1 MWMKFWKQKQTYTNL
16 LRAGGKL
23 SIIVALLVFSILIL
37 FHELGHFVF
46 AKRGGIGVTSFSLGM
61 GPAILKK
68 KIGETEYC
76 LRIFPFGGSCAM
88 VGEDEESDAENAFNK
103 KSVWTRI
110 SVVAAGPVF
119 NFILAFVGA
128 IIMIISIGVDK
139 PVIAEM
145 IEGYPAYE
153 AGVRAGDE
161 IISMNGRNIGV
172 YRDVSM
178 YIQLH
183 QGETIDLVYERDGE
197 RYETTIV
204 PQMDEDGYYLMGITG
219 GAYSKCSN
227 PIEVIK
233 YAGCEVG
240 YWIHMVFDSLKMM
253 VTGQVSRE
261 DVGGPVRIVS
271 MIGDTYEQSAAISG
285 FAVFINMLNMLIF
298 LSANLGVMNL
308 LPIPALDGGRLLLML
323 VEVVT
328 RKRVPE
334 KVEGY
339 IHMAG
344 FAVLMALMVLILFND
359 ISLMFFN

>member
-1 MWMKFWKQKQTYTNL
+1 M
-16 LRAGGKL
+16 
-23 SIIVALLVFSILIL
+23 SIIVALLIFGLLIF
-37 FHELGHFVF
+37 FHELGHFLL
-46 AKRGGIGVTSFSLGM
+46 AKRGGIGVTSFSIGM
-61 GPAILKK
+61 GPAIWKK
-68 KIGETEYC
+68 QVGETEYA
-76 LRIFPFGGSCAM
+76 LRILPFGGSCAM
-88 VGEDEESDAENAFNK
+88 VGEDQESDAENAFNK
-103 KSVWTRI
+103 KGVWTRI

-119 NFILAFVGA
+119 NFILAFVGS
-128 IIMIISIGVDK
+128 IIMVLCIGVDK
-139 PVIAEM
+139 PVISEM

-183 QGETIDLVYERDGE
+183 QGEVIDLVYERDGE
-197 RYETTIV
+197 RYETTIT
-204 PQMDEDGYYLMGITG
+204 PKMDEDGYYLMGITG
-219 GAYSKCSN
+219 GAYSKCEN
-227 PIEVIK
+227 PLEVIK

-253 VTGQVSRE
+253 VSGQVKRE

-285 FAVFINMLNMLIF
+285 FAVFINMLNMIIF

-308 LPIPALDGGRLLLML
+308 LPIPALDGGRLLIML

-334 KVEGY
+334 KIEGF

-359 ISLMFFN
+359 ISLMFFG

>member
-1 MWMKFWKQKQTYTNL
+1 M
-16 LRAGGKL
+16 
-23 SIIVALLVFSILIL
+23 SIIVALLIFGLLIF
-37 FHELGHFVF
+37 FHELGHFLL
-46 AKRGGIGVTSFSLGM
+46 AKRGGIGVTSFSIGM
-61 GPAILKK
+61 GPSIWKK
-68 KIGETEYC
+68 QIGETQYF
-76 LRIFPFGGSCAM
+76 LRVLPFGGSCAM
-88 VGEDEESDAENAFNK
+88 VGEDTESEEENAFNK

-119 NFILAFVGA
+119 HFILAFVGSV
-128 IIMIISIGVDK
+128 IMVLCIGVDK

-145 IEGYPAYE
+145 MEGYPAYE

-183 QGETIDLVYERDGE
+183 QGETIDLVYARNGE
-197 RYETTIV
+197 RFETSIA
-204 PQMDEDGYYLMGITG
+204 PKLGEDGYYLMGITG
-219 GAYSKCSN
+219 GAYTKCEN
-227 PIEVIK
+227 PIEVVK
-233 YAGCEVG
+233 YAVAEVG

-253 VTGQVSRE
+253 VSGQVGRE
-261 DVGGPVRIVS
+261 DVGGPVRIVG

-285 FAVFINMLNMLIF
+285 FAVFINMLNMVIF

-308 LPIPALDGGRLLLML
+308 LPIPALDGGRLFIML
-323 VEVVT
+323 IEVVT

-344 FAVLMALMVLILFND
+344 FAVLMSLMVLILFND
-359 ISLMFFN
+359 ISLMFF

>member
-1 MWMKFWKQKQTYTNL
+1 M
-16 LRAGGKL
+16 
-23 SIIVALLVFSILIL
+23 SIIVALLIFGLLIF
-37 FHELGHFVF
+37 FHELGHFLL
-46 AKRGGIGVTSFSLGM
+46 AKRGGIGVTSFSIGM
-61 GPAILKK
+61 GPSIWKK
-68 KIGETEYC
+68 QIGETEYC
-76 LRIFPFGGSCAM
+76 LRVLPFGGSCAM
-88 VGEDEESDAENAFNK
+88 VGEDTESEEENAFNK

-119 NFILAFVGA
+119 NFILAFVGSV
-128 IIMIISIGVDK
+128 IMVLCIGVDK

-145 IEGYPAYE
+145 MEGYPAYE

-183 QGETIDLVYERDGE
+183 QGEKIDLVYARDGD
-197 RYETTIV
+197 RFETSIA
-204 PQMDEDGYYLMGITG
+204 PKLGEDGYYLMGITG
-219 GAYSKCSN
+219 GAYTKCEN
-227 PIEVIK
+227 PIEVVK
-233 YAGCEVG
+233 YAVAEVG

-253 VTGQVSRE
+253 VSGQVGRE
-261 DVGGPVRIVS
+261 DVGGPVRIVG

-285 FAVFINMLNMLIF
+285 FAVFINMLNMVIF

-308 LPIPALDGGRLLLML
+308 LPIPALDGGRLFIML
-323 VEVVT
+323 IEVVT
-328 RKRVPE
+328 RTRGPE

-344 FAVLMALMVLILFND
+344 FAVLMSLMVLILFND
-359 ISLMFFN
+359 ISLMFF

>member
-1 MWMKFWKQKQTYTNL
+1 M
-16 LRAGGKL
+16 
-23 SIIVALLVFSILIL
+23 SIIVALLIFGLLIF
-37 FHELGHFVF
+37 FHELGHFLL
-46 AKRGGIGVTSFSLGM
+46 AKRGGIGVTSFSIGM
-61 GPAILKK
+61 GPSIWKK
-68 KIGETEYC
+68 QIGETEYC
-76 LRIFPFGGSCAM
+76 LRVLPFGGSCAM
-88 VGEDEESDAENAFNK
+88 VGEDTESEEENAFNK

-119 NFILAFVGA
+119 NFILAFVGSV
-128 IIMIISIGVDK
+128 IMVLCIGVDK

-145 IEGYPAYE
+145 MEGYPAYE

-183 QGETIDLVYERDGE
+183 QGETIDLVYARNGE
-197 RYETTIV
+197 RFETSIA
-204 PQMDEDGYYLMGITG
+204 PKLGEDGYYLMGITG
-219 GAYSKCSN
+219 GAYTKCEN
-227 PIEVIK
+227 PIEVVK
-233 YAGCEVG
+233 YAVAEVG

-253 VTGQVSRE
+253 VSGQVGRE
-261 DVGGPVRIVS
+261 DVGGPVRIVG

-285 FAVFINMLNMLIF
+285 FAVFINMLNRVIF

-308 LPIPALDGGRLLLML
+308 LPIPALDGGRLFIML
-323 VEVVT
+323 IEVVT

-344 FAVLMALMVLILFND
+344 FAVLMSLMVLILFND
-359 ISLMFFN
+359 ISLMFF

>member
-1 MWMKFWKQKQTYTNL
+1 M
-16 LRAGGKL
+16 
-23 SIIVALLVFSILIL
+23 SIIVALLIFGLLIF
-37 FHELGHFVF
+37 FHELGHFLL
-46 AKRGGIGVTSFSLGM
+46 AKRGGIGVTAFSIGM

-103 KSVWTRI
+103 KGVWTRI
-110 SVVAAGPVF
+110 SVVAAGPFF
-119 NFILAFVGA
+119 NFVLAFAGS
-128 IIMIISIGVDK
+128 IIMVCAVGVDK
-139 PVIAEM
+139 PVITEM
-145 IEGYPAYE
+145 MEGYPAYE

-183 QGETIDLVYERDGE
+183 QGEAIDLVYERNGE
-197 RYETTIV
+197 RYETTIL
-204 PQMDEDGYYLMGITG
+204 PKMSEDGYYLMGITG
-219 GAYSKCSN
+219 GAYTKCDN

-285 FAVFINMLNMLIF
+285 FAVFINMLNMVIF

-308 LPIPALDGGRLLLML
+308 LPIPALDGGRLFIML
-323 VEVVT
+323 IEVIT

-344 FAVLMALMVLILFND
+344 FAVLMSLMVLILFND
-359 ISLMFFN
+359 ISLMFFNN

>member
-1 MWMKFWKQKQTYTNL
+1 
-16 LRAGGKL
+16 
-23 SIIVALLVFSILIL
+23 
-37 FHELGHFVF
+37 
-46 AKRGGIGVTSFSLGM
+46 
-61 GPAILKK
+61 
-68 KIGETEYC
+68 
-76 LRIFPFGGSCAM
+76 M
-88 VGEDEESDAENAFNK
+88 VGEDMESDEENAFNK
-103 KSVWTRI
+103 KGVWTRI

-128 IIMIISIGVDK
+128 VVMILCVGVDK

-145 IEGYPAYE
+145 LEGYPAYE

-183 QGETIDLVYERDGE
+183 QGEEIDLVYARDGQ
-197 RYETTIV
+197 RYETIIQ
-204 PQMDEDGYYLMGITG
+204 PKMDEDGYYLMGVTG
-219 GAYSKCSN
+219 GGYTKCEG
-227 PIEVIK
+227 PLEVVK
-233 YAGCEVG
+233 YAGAEVG

-253 VTGQVSRE
+253 VSGQVKRE
-261 DVGGPVRIVS
+261 DVGGPVRIVG

-285 FAVFINMLNMLIF
+285 FAVFINLLNMVIF

-344 FAVLMALMVLILFND
+344 FVVLMGLMVFIVFND
-359 ISLMFFN
+359 ISVMFF

>member
-1 MWMKFWKQKQTYTNL
+1 M
-16 LRAGGKL
+16 
-23 SIIVALLVFSILIL
+23 SIIVALLIFGLLIF
-37 FHELGHFVF
+37 FHELGHFIF

-68 KIGETEYC
+68 KIGETEYA
-76 LRIFPFGGSCAM
+76 LRILPFGGSCAM
-88 VGEDEESDAENAFNK
+88 VGEDQESDAENAFNK
-103 KSVWTRI
+103 KGVWTRI

-119 NFILAFVGA
+119 NFILAFVGS
-128 IIMIISIGVDK
+128 IIMVLCIGVDK
-139 PVIAEM
+139 PVISEM

-183 QGETIDLVYERDGE
+183 QGEVIDLVYERDGE
-197 RYETTIV
+197 RYETTIT
-204 PQMDEDGYYLMGITG
+204 PKMDEEGYYLMGITG
-219 GAYSKCSN
+219 GAYSKCED
-227 PIEVIK
+227 PLEVIK

-253 VTGQVSRE
+253 VSGQVKRE

-285 FAVFINMLNMLIF
+285 FAVFINMLNMVIF

-308 LPIPALDGGRLLLML
+308 LPIPALDGGRLLIML

-334 KVEGY
+334 KIEGY

-359 ISLMFFN
+359 ISLMFF

>member
-1 MWMKFWKQKQTYTNL
+1 M
-16 LRAGGKL
+16 
-23 SIIVALLVFSILIL
+23 SIIVALVIFGLLIF
-37 FHELGHFVF
+37 FHELGHFLL

-76 LRIFPFGGSCAM
+76 LRILPFGGSCAM
-88 VGEDEESDAENAFNK
+88 IGEDTESDEENAFNK
-103 KSVWTRI
+103 KGVWTRI

-128 IIMIISIGVDK
+128 IVMILCIGVDK
-139 PVIAEM
+139 PIITEM
-145 IEGYPAYE
+145 IDGYPAYE

-161 IISMNGRNIGV
+161 VISMNGRNIGV

-183 QGETIDLVYERDGE
+183 QGEEIELVYARDGE
-197 RYETTIV
+197 RFETTII
-204 PQMDEDGYYLMGITG
+204 PKMSEDGYYLMGITG
-219 GAYSKCSN
+219 GAYTKCEN
-227 PIEVIK
+227 PLEVIK

-253 VTGQVSRE
+253 VTGQVKRE
-261 DVGGPVRIVS
+261 DVGGPVRIVG
-271 MIGDTYEQSAAISG
+271 MMGDVYEESAAISG
-285 FAVFINMLNMLIF
+285 FAVFINMLNMVVF

-308 LPIPALDGGRLLLML
+308 LPIPALDGGRLLIMFI
-323 VEVVT
+323 EVIT
-328 RKRVPE
+328 RRRVPE
-334 KVEGY
+334 KIEGY

-344 FAVLMALMVLILFND
+344 FAVLMSLMVLILFND
-359 ISLMFFN
+359 ISLMFF

>member
-1 MWMKFWKQKQTYTNL
+1 M
-16 LRAGGKL
+16 
-23 SIIVALLVFSILIL
+23 SIIVALLVFGLLIF
-37 FHELGHFVF
+37 FHELGHFLL

-61 GPAILKK
+61 GPAIFKK
-68 KIGETEYC
+68 KVGETEYC
-76 LRIFPFGGSCAM
+76 LRILPFGGSCAM
-88 VGEDEESDAENAFNK
+88 IGEDTESEAENAFNK

-110 SVVAAGPVF
+110 SVVAAGPIF

-128 IIMIISIGVDK
+128 VIMILCIGVDK
-139 PVIAEM
+139 PVISEM
-145 IEGYPAYE
+145 MEGYPAYE

-183 QGETIDLVYERDGE
+183 QGEQVELVYGRDGS

-204 PQMDEDGYYLMGITG
+204 PKLSEDGYYLMGITG
-219 GAYSKCSN
+219 GAYTKCEN

-233 YAGCEVG
+233 YAGAEVG

-253 VTGQVSRE
+253 VSGQVGRE

-271 MIGDTYEQSAAISG
+271 MMGDVYEESAKIGV
-285 FAVFINMLNMLIF
+285 FAVFINMLNMMVF

-308 LPIPALDGGRLLLML
+308 LPIPALDGGRLFILFI
-323 VEVVT
+323 EAIT

-334 KVEGY
+334 KIEGY
-339 IHMAG
+339 IHMTG
-344 FAVLMALMVLILFND
+344 FVILMGLMVLILFND
-359 ISLMFFN
+359 VSLMFF

>member
-1 MWMKFWKQKQTYTNL
+1 M
-16 LRAGGKL
+16 
-23 SIIVALLVFSILIL
+23 SIIVALLIFGLLIF
-37 FHELGHFVF
+37 FHELGHFLF

-68 KIGETEYC
+68 QIGETEYA
-76 LRIFPFGGSCAM
+76 LRILPFGGSCAM

-103 KSVWTRI
+103 KGVWTRI

-128 IIMIISIGVDK
+128 IIMVLCVGVDK
-139 PVIAEM
+139 PVITEM
-145 IEGYPAYE
+145 IDGYPAYE

-172 YRDVSM
+172 YRDVTM

-183 QGETIDLVYERDGE
+183 QGEAIDLVYERDGE
-197 RYETTIV
+197 RYEATIV
-204 PQMDEDGYYLMGITG
+204 PKMDEEGYYLMGITG
-219 GAYSKCSN
+219 GAYSKCEN
-227 PIEVIK
+227 PLEVIK

-253 VTGQVSRE
+253 VSGQVSRE

-285 FAVFINMLNMLIF
+285 FAVFINMLNMVIF

-308 LPIPALDGGRLLLML
+308 LPIPALDGGRLVIML
-323 VEVVT
+323 VEVIT

-334 KVEGY
+334 KIEGY
-339 IHMAG
+339 IHLAG
-344 FAVLMALMVLILFND
+344 FSVLMALMVLILFND
-359 ISLMFFN
+359 ISLMFFS

>member
-1 MWMKFWKQKQTYTNL
+1 M
-16 LRAGGKL
+16 
-23 SIIVALLVFSILIL
+23 SIIVALLIFGLLIF
-37 FHELGHFVF
+37 FHELGHFLL
-46 AKRGGIGVTSFSLGM
+46 AKRGGIGVTSFSIGM
-61 GPAILKK
+61 GPSIWKK
-68 KIGETEYC
+68 QIGETEYC
-76 LRIFPFGGSCAM
+76 LRVLPFGGSCAM
-88 VGEDEESDAENAFNK
+88 VGEDTESEEENAFNK

-119 NFILAFVGA
+119 NFILAFVGSV
-128 IIMIISIGVDK
+128 IMVLCIGVDK

-145 IEGYPAYE
+145 MEGYPAYE

-183 QGETIDLVYERDGE
+183 QGETIDLVYARNGD
-197 RYETTIV
+197 RFETSIA
-204 PQMDEDGYYLMGITG
+204 PKLGEDGYYLMGITG
-219 GAYSKCSN
+219 GAYTKCEN
-227 PIEVIK
+227 PIEVVK
-233 YAGCEVG
+233 YAVAEVG

-253 VTGQVSRE
+253 VSGQVGRE
-261 DVGGPVRIVS
+261 DVGGPVRIVG

-285 FAVFINMLNMLIF
+285 FAVFINMLNMVIF

-308 LPIPALDGGRLLLML
+308 LPIPALDGGRLFIML
-323 VEVVT
+323 IEVVT

-344 FAVLMALMVLILFND
+344 FAVLMSLMVLILFND
-359 ISLMFFN
+359 ISLMFF

>member
-1 MWMKFWKQKQTYTNL
+1 M
-16 LRAGGKL
+16 

-37 FHELGHFVF
+37 FHELGHFLL

-61 GPAILKK
+61 GPAIWKK
-68 KIGETEYC
+68 QIGETEYC

-88 VGEDEESDAENAFNK
+88 VGEDEECDAENAFNK
-103 KSVWTRI
+103 KGVWTRI

-119 NFILAFVGA
+119 NFILAFVGSV
-128 IIMIISIGVDK
+128 IMILCIGVDK
-139 PVIAEM
+139 PIVSETM
-145 IEGYPAYE
+145 EGYPAYE

-161 IISMNGRNIGV
+161 IISMNGRGIGV
-172 YRDVSM
+172 YRDVSL

-183 QGETIDLVYERDGE
+183 QGETVDLVYARDGE
-197 RYETTIV
+197 RYETTIE
-204 PQMDEDGYYLMGITG
+204 PKLGEDGMYLMGITG
-219 GAYSKCSN
+219 GAYSKCGN
-227 PIEVIK
+227 PLELVK

-271 MIGDTYEQSAAISG
+271 MIGDTYEESAKISA
-285 FAVFINMLNMLIF
+285 FAVFINMLNMVIF

-308 LPIPALDGGRLLLML
+308 LPIPALDGGRLLIML
-323 VEVVT
+323 IEVVT

-334 KVEGY
+334 KIEGY
-339 IHMAG
+339 IHLAG
-344 FAVLMALMVLILFND
+344 FAVLMSLMVLILFND
-359 ISLMFFN
+359 ISLMFF

>member
-1 MWMKFWKQKQTYTNL
+1 M
-16 LRAGGKL
+16 
-23 SIIVALLVFSILIL
+23 SIIVALLIFSLIIL
-37 FHELGHFVF
+37 FHELGHFLL

-68 KIGETEYC
+68 QIGETEYAI
-76 LRIFPFGGSCAM
+76 RILPFGGSCAM
-88 VGEDEESDAENAFNK
+88 VGEDTESDAENAFNK

-119 NFILAFVGA
+119 NFILAFVGS
-128 IIMIISIGVDK
+128 IIMIACIGIDK
-139 PVIAEM
+139 PVIMETM
-145 IEGYPAYE
+145 EGYPAYE

-161 IISMNGRNIGV
+161 VISMNGRRIGV

-183 QGETIDLVYERDGE
+183 QGETIELVYERDGG
-197 RYETTIV
+197 RLQSTIV
-204 PQMDEDGYYLMGITG
+204 PKMDEDGYYLMGITG
-219 GAYSKCSN
+219 GAYSKCEN
-227 PIEVIK
+227 PLELVGYGGK
-233 YAGCEVG
+233 QVG
-240 YWIHMVFDSLKMM
+240 YWIHMVFDSLRMM
-253 VTGQVSRE
+253 VSGKVNRE
-261 DVGGPVRIVS
+261 DVGGPVRIVG
-271 MIGDTYEQSAAISG
+271 MIGDTYEQSAQEGA
-285 FAVFINMLNMLIF
+285 FAVFINMLNMVIF

-344 FAVLMALMVLILFND
+344 FAVLMALMVFILFND

>member
-1 MWMKFWKQKQTYTNL
+1 M
-16 LRAGGKL
+16 
-23 SIIVALLVFSILIL
+23 
-37 FHELGHFVF
+37 FHELGHFLL

-68 KIGETEYC
+68 LIGETEYAI
-76 LRIFPFGGSCAM
+76 RILPFGGSCAM
-88 VGEDEESDAENAFNK
+88 VGEDTESDAENAFNK

-119 NFILAFVGA
+119 NFILAFVGS
-128 IIMIISIGVDK
+128 IIMIACIGIDK
-139 PVIAEM
+139 PVIMETM
-145 IEGYPAYE
+145 EGYPAYK

-161 IISMNGRNIGV
+161 VISMNGRRIGV

-183 QGETIDLVYERDGE
+183 QGETIELVYERDGE
-197 RYETTIV
+197 RLQSTIV
-204 PQMDEDGYYLMGITG
+204 PKMDGDGYYLMGITG
-219 GAYSKCSN
+219 GAYSKCEN
-227 PIEVIK
+227 PLELVGYGGK
-233 YAGCEVG
+233 QVG
-240 YWIHMVFDSLKMM
+240 YWIHMVFDSLRMM
-253 VTGQVSRE
+253 VSGKVNRE
-261 DVGGPVRIVS
+261 DVGGPVRIVG
-271 MIGDTYEQSAAISG
+271 MIGDTYEQSAQEGA
-285 FAVFINMLNMLIF
+285 FAVFINMLNMVIF

-344 FAVLMALMVLILFND
+344 FAVLMALMVFILFND